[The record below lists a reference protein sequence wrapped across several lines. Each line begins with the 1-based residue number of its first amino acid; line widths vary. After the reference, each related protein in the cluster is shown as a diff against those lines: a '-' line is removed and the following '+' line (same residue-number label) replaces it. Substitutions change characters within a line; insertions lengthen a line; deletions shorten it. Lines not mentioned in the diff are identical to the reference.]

1 MHRLPRH
8 TPLHSIGKT
17 IAVAE
22 LFAVAWLACTF
33 ALVALLPQ
41 YAYAV
46 VRESDR
52 YDGFSGSELKVPKD
66 ARMDV
71 TMKAGALVTEDGR
84 TLWTR
89 SAEDRRAMASITKI
103 MTAVVAIENTKQ
115 GERIPITAE
124 AARVGESTSF
134 LRVGESLPLS
144 DVLEAL
150 LVKSGNDAAVAL
162 SQHVAG
168 GEAEFV
174 RLMNRKAADLGLKH
188 THFSNPHG
196 LDERGHYSSAA
207 DLAVLSRYAMTL
219 PQFRKVVGKKTA
231 RIGKGRRAE
240 TVVSTNLLLGNYTG
254 ANGVKTGWTN
264 DAGYSVVASA
274 RRDGIELY
282 AVTLGTK
289 SEMRRFKDAREVL
302 DFGFAHFRPQRLVS
316 AGTVIG
322 AAPVSDYLDVTVPAA
337 VATDTTVPVY
347 DLLGPITRSVTVAPV
362 KAPVMKGQ
370 RVGVATFAQKGNIV
384 ASVPLVAVQ
393 AVEPPNVFE
402 RVWIAVVRAWRAVA
416 GTAPK

>member
-1 MHRLPRH
+1 
-8 TPLHSIGKT
+8 
-17 IAVAE
+17 
-22 LFAVAWLACTF
+22 
-33 ALVALLPQ
+33 
-41 YAYAV
+41 
-46 VRESDR
+46 
-52 YDGFSGSELKVPKD
+52 
-66 ARMDV
+66 MDV

-103 MTAVVAIENTKQ
+103 MTAVVAIEHAKQ

-188 THFSNPHG
+188 TRFSNPHG
-196 LDERGHYSSAA
+196 LDERGQYSSAA

-231 RIGKGRRAE
+231 RIGKGKRAE
-240 TVVSTNLLLGNYTG
+240 TVVSTNLLLGNYRG

-370 RVGVATFAQKGNIV
+370 RVGVATFTQEGNIV

-402 RVWIAVVRAWRAVA
+402 RVWIAVVRAWQAVS
-416 GTAPK
+416 GSL